1 METLRVIL
9 NIAAE
14 AVLPGGIGWP
24 LRSEAG
30 LFGLKVT
37 ADAPQMCACP
47 TASLASST
55 QAARQ
60 RRWLVR

>member
-37 ADAPQMCACP
+37 ADAPQSALVQLP
-47 TASLASST
+47 PWRRLHKP
-55 QAARQ
+55 QDNAAG
-60 RRWLVR
+60 W